1 VLADLIRSWGIGS
14 SAYDPQLVRCPTL
27 LTIGEWDRN
36 IPPYVALKLFSRLTA
51 VPYKRLEILGR
62 RTHSML
68 LEVNRM
74 DLFRQMR
81 DFLSTV
87 HV

>member
-14 SAYDPQLVRCPTL
+14 FTYDPQLVRCPTL
-27 LTIGEWDRN
+27 LTIGEWNRN
-36 IPPYVALKLFSRLTA
+36 TPPYMALELFSRLTA
-51 VPYKRLEILGR
+51 VPYKRLEIFGR
-62 RTHSML
+62 GTRSML

-81 DFLSTV
+81 EFLSTA